1 VWKYDNPKSQKHIE
15 DSYTDCAQ
23 LYDVY
28 DGEVT
33 MKLEGQQVRLGKQPF
48 IHDDGIVGSAIQLS
62 GPTTLNLCPYTA
74 KNQVNTISI
83 FGNIGSGKSYFTGEY
98 MRQFRKLYPESKIL
112 VFSRKSDEPA
122 FTEQYQQVDVEADS
136 FLDNPITTKDVRK
149 MHEQKG
155 EQIPV
160 LAIFDD
166 VSTFDK
172 KTLKAVLHTRDDF
185 IKVGRSLG
193 IHVIVTNHIISDGL
207 LSKTLHNMSSHTVYF
222 LKNQKS
228 KVEQALKDRQKFKPD
243 VIDFLVDLPTRWIC
257 ITDSLIITQS
267 SVFTQDGLC
276 RYLKLKNKKK

>member
-1 VWKYDNPKSQKHIE
+1 
-15 DSYTDCAQ
+15 
-23 LYDVY
+23 
-28 DGEVT
+28 
-33 MKLEGQQVRLGKQPF
+33 MKLDGNQVKLGKQPF
-48 IHDDGIVGSAIQLS
+48 IDDDAIIGSSIQLS
-62 GPTTLNLCPYTA
+62 GPNTLNISAYTS

-98 MRQFRKLYPESKIL
+98 MKQFRKLYPESKIL
-112 VFSRKSDEPA
+112 VFSRKTNQPA
-122 FTEQYQQVDVEADS
+122 FTQQYQQIDVQDQD
-136 FLDNPITTKDVRK
+136 FLMNPYSTKDIMA
-149 MHEQKG
+149 MHEKEGQK
-155 EQIPV
+155 IPV

-172 KTLKAVLHTRDDF
+172 RTLKAVLFTRDDF

-222 LKNQKS
+222 LKNQKA
-228 KVEQALKDRQKFKPD
+228 KVEQALKDRQKFKPE
-243 VIDFLVDLPTRWIC
+243 VIDFIIDLPTRWIC

-276 RYLKLKNKKK
+276 KYLKNSKRTKSAR